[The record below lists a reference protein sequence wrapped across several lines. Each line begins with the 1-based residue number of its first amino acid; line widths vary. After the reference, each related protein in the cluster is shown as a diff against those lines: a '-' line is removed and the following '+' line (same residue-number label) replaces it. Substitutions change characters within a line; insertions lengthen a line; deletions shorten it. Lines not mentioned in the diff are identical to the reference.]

1 MEPVDGSQQVQPAP
15 PPPISNQ
22 ELMSLSL
29 TKWDGSSHFLSWAVE
44 FESILRLYGFHDFLD
59 VTSQTPEDME
69 IDAAE
74 AYKRNSLT
82 VYLLLLRHMPSQINL
97 ILSQL
102 KSSSDP
108 GREAWSFLMATYAP
122 TNPDV
127 IQRLRTELRK
137 LQMGRSEPPTEYIS
151 RACALRLELQ
161 ARGEKVERAEFLRAV
176 IRGLHDD
183 APFVELRTFYLEGEV
198 DSASE
203 AEAFSNIMRAWTHKY
218 SGVPSK
224 VGGRAIACQAR
235 CAGKNHGVSVLQYVV
250 GIRQGERESE
260 WMDGLGGANAEKG

>member
-1 MEPVDGSQQVQPAP
+1 MAQSTGNTVPDSRKRGPSSGVLEPVGGSPQLQPTPAP
-15 PPPISNQ
+15 SISNQ

-29 TKWDGSSHFLSWAVE
+29 TKWNGSSHFLSWAVE
-44 FESILRLYGFHDFLD
+44 FESLLRLYGFHDFLD

-82 VYLLLLRHMPSQINL
+82 VYLLLLRHMPPQINL
-97 ILSQL
+97 ILSQF
-102 KSSSDP
+102 KSSTDP
-108 GREAWSFLMATYAP
+108 AREAWTFLMATYTP

-127 IQRLRTELRK
+127 IRRLRTELRK
-137 LQMGRSEPPTEYIS
+137 LQMGGSESPTEYIS
-151 RACALRLELQ
+151 RACTLRLELQ

-176 IRGLHDD
+176 VRGLHDD
-183 APFVELRTFYLEGEV
+183 VPFVEMRTFYLEGEV

-218 SGVPSK
+218 SGAPSK
-224 VGGRAIACQAR
+224 VRMIDRVQ
-235 CAGKNHGVSVLQYVV
+235 
-250 GIRQGERESE
+250 ERNKECF
-260 WMDGLGGANAEKG
+260 